1 MLIPDDCKMKL
12 NALLFTR
19 LPNLA
24 SQNAIGEC
32 CCWHMKN
39 GGQKKCPHWGKVG
52 LPWKEKDVDQTKT
65 LLNNPSPSL
74 SLHPWTKKMVKMKK
88 KAIMIKKKTIA
99 KKRKKK
105 EYAVMA
111 NSQEHILSRSAP
123 AALTKCHINCCG

>member
-1 MLIPDDCKMKL
+1 MEDRK
-12 NALLFTR
+12 NVHF
-19 LPNLA
+19 
-24 SQNAIGEC
+24 GEK
-32 CCWHMKN
+32 WAFH
-39 GGQKKCPHWGKVG
+39 GK
-52 LPWKEKDVDQTKT
+52 KDVDQTKT

-111 NSQEHILSRSAP
+111 NSKEHILSRSAP